1 MYSARLKTLS
11 RAYKRAEESN
21 SAYLD
26 ALNRQRELETQLN
39 FLAGLHEQLKTFS
52 LAVADKEREWRD
64 AVLAVLSSEISNDL
78 SYVYPSD
85 GYQVNL
91 SARVLRGKIHIE
103 ATVTSTFAKDFPGK
117 IKGTQGRLFQQI
129 VSSSSLVNIMRM
141 VGVQTIYV
149 DEAFSGSAKK
159 NMGKLNKLLQSFEE
173 RGLNMVIIAQDSSM
187 ADGLKA
193 NRLILSRS
201 LDNKTTITKDG
212 VGV

>member
-103 ATVTSTFAKDFPGK
+103 
-117 IKGTQGRLFQQI
+117 IGRAH
-129 VSSSSLVNIMRM
+129 V
-141 VGVQTIYV
+141 
-149 DEAFSGSAKK
+149 
-159 NMGKLNKLLQSFEE
+159 
-173 RGLNMVIIAQDSSM
+173 
-187 ADGLKA
+187 
-193 NRLILSRS
+193 
-201 LDNKTTITKDG
+201 
-212 VGV
+212 